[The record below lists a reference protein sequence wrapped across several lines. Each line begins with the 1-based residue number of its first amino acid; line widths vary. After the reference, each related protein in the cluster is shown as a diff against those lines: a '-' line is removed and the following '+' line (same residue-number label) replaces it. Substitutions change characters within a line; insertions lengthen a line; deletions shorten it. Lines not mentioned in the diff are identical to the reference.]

1 MGHSTVGMVLDSKIT
16 KSTFS
21 PPSELICH
29 PHGHNPIPQDPCPSQ
44 PIALLST
51 CYPFVGEWLGA
62 DPLPTRRLGD
72 RKSTRLNSS
81 HQIISYAVFCLKKKK
96 KNDPR
101 PARWCCHTR
110 KPRVLLNSV

>member
-51 CYPFVGEWLGA
+51 CYPFVGEWSGA
-62 DPLPTRRLGD
+62 DPLLMRRLGIPL
-72 RKSTRLNSS
+72 SHRLSP
-81 HQIISYAVFCLKKKK
+81 QLLMYAYPPLLS
-96 KNDPR
+96 PI
-101 PARWCCHTR
+101 
-110 KPRVLLNSV
+110 VLAPFFPFFAFS